1 MLDPVHIM
9 PEKYENAAFNSSTV
23 RRLPST
29 LIRRVNRAFWKRS
42 PNRRNLKTSS
52 LRFRVDEKRFE
63 NADFRKRWRQ
73 VNQMISL
80 TEFSSNTNSKMTVDY
95 FDFTF
100 LKRCVDGKHLSR
112 FQSETS
118 VVRFLRRTV
127 DQQFVSCS
135 SHTVAPALLHRTST
149 CPHYVAGG
157 ATSQKINLIWLN
169 AQD

>member
-23 RRLPST
+23 RRTVHTNPSRKQSVLKT
-29 LIRRVNRAFWKRS
+29 LSKPEKF
-42 PNRRNLKTSS
+42 KTSS

-63 NADFRKRWRQ
+63 NSDFRKRWRQ

-100 LKRCVDGKHLSR
+100 LRRCVDRKHLSR

-118 VVRFLRRTV
+118 VVRFLRRTRMSGPWCDDRFLSQV
-127 DQQFVSCS
+127 KLFRRMFRRTCRMCLIFQQ
-135 SHTVAPALLHRTST
+135 
-149 CPHYVAGG
+149 
-157 ATSQKINLIWLN
+157 
-169 AQD
+169 